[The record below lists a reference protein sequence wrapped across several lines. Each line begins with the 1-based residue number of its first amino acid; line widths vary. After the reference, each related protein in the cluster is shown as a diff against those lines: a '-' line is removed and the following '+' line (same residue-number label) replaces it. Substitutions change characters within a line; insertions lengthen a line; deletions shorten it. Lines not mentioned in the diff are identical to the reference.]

1 MLRELLEIIK
11 EFFVRLF
18 QSRIFAV
25 GVLLTALFCILT
37 GRLFQLQ
44 IIQGDELQQQH
55 IADIEVTT
63 EIPGS
68 RGNIYDA
75 DGNLLAYN
83 LLSYDVTIRDNDAY
97 LGDYN
102 SRNIMLYEL
111 AGILEKHEVPVVSQ
125 FYVDLDDS
133 GNFVYTT
140 RSESARRRFVAAVY
154 GVSQDSLDDESGE
167 HPSDIS
173 AYDLFMYAA
182 DKYAFTSIK
191 GEDGLPIVPEE
202 ATMLDMVKILFT
214 MRQTAFQKYETTT
227 IARGIDEMC
236 MAEIL
241 ENQANLQG
249 VDVEE
254 NYIRR
259 YNNAKYFSHII
270 GYTGAVQ
277 DETQL
282 AELQKANPSY
292 SINDTV
298 GATGVEKT
306 METALQGVK
315 GQRKMYVD
323 SYGQILEIISETE
336 SQAGDN
342 IYLTIQQN
350 LQIGAYHILEQ
361 QLASVLAGK
370 IVNLPNDQIEK
381 STDASKIQI
390 SIDDAY
396 YQLINNNVLDTNAF
410 FDSDAGYAEGRL
422 GTAFSA
428 HKEQVLGQ
436 VRSELEDPGARTMAE
451 LPQELASYMVYI
463 YNYLSSQDVGIVRT
477 ERIDTQSDTYLAWRE
492 DTISLRNYLYSGISA
507 DWIDTTKIQSEDQSL
522 YTNADE
528 LYQQLVEYIMDAIAN
543 DQGFDK
549 TIYRHMIISGTE
561 VTGSLLCMALYEQG
575 VLEMN
580 TDLYNALGG
589 GDESYAYSFF
599 IDRILDIDITPAQ
612 LALDPCMGSVVVTDV
627 NTGEVKALVT
637 YPGYDNNRIN
647 DADYFSRCLNDLSL
661 PLINSATQTNK
672 APGSTFKP
680 LSAIA
685 VLEEQKIGTS
695 DLVDC
700 TGEYT
705 ETDPPIK
712 CWLGVPGHGPLTVEG
727 AIENSCNYCFAD
739 FGHRLA
745 TDEEGNYSTTLG
757 IERLSKYAAMFGLD
771 RKSGIQID
779 EREPHISDEDPERSA
794 FGQGTHSFNNVQL
807 ARYTTALANN
817 GKVFDL
823 TLLQKETDSQGNL
836 VQEFPATQTGTVD
849 ISESS
854 WNVVHSGLRKVIT
867 TGVASRVFSGFD
879 TVSIAGKT
887 GTAEEMKTRANHAF
901 FISYAPYENPEIAVT
916 VSIPFG
922 YTSGNAANVAKRVY
936 ELYYGAT
943 DLSTITGSTAR
954 GIQTINISAG

>member
-1 MLRELLEIIK
+1 
-11 EFFVRLF
+11 
-18 QSRIFAV
+18 
-25 GVLLTALFCILT
+25 
-37 GRLFQLQ
+37 
-44 IIQGDELQQQH
+44 
-55 IADIEVTT
+55 
-63 EIPGS
+63 
-68 RGNIYDA
+68 
-75 DGNLLAYN
+75 
-83 LLSYDVTIRDNDAY
+83 
-97 LGDYN
+97 
-102 SRNIMLYEL
+102 
-111 AGILEKHEVPVVSQ
+111 
-125 FYVDLDDS
+125 
-133 GNFVYTT
+133 
-140 RSESARRRFVAAVY
+140 
-154 GVSQDSLDDESGE
+154 
-167 HPSDIS
+167 
-173 AYDLFMYAA
+173 
-182 DKYAFTSIK
+182 
-191 GEDGLPIVPEE
+191 
-202 ATMLDMVKILFT
+202 
-214 MRQTAFQKYETTT
+214 
-227 IARGIDEMC
+227 
-236 MAEIL
+236 
-241 ENQANLQG
+241 
-249 VDVEE
+249 
-254 NYIRR
+254 
-259 YNNAKYFSHII
+259 
-270 GYTGAVQ
+270 
-277 DETQL
+277 
-282 AELQKANPSY
+282 
-292 SINDTV
+292 
-298 GATGVEKT
+298 
-306 METALQGVK
+306 
-315 GQRKMYVD
+315 
-323 SYGQILEIISETE
+323 
-336 SQAGDN
+336 
-342 IYLTIQQN
+342 
-350 LQIGAYHILEQ
+350 
-361 QLASVLAGK
+361 
-370 IVNLPNDQIEK
+370 
-381 STDASKIQI
+381 
-390 SIDDAY
+390 
-396 YQLINNNVLDTNAF
+396 
-410 FDSDAGYAEGRL
+410 
-422 GTAFSA
+422 
-428 HKEQVLGQ
+428 
-436 VRSELEDPGARTMAE
+436 
-451 LPQELASYMVYI
+451 
-463 YNYLSSQDVGIVRT
+463 
-477 ERIDTQSDTYLAWRE
+477 
-492 DTISLRNYLYSGISA
+492 
-507 DWIDTTKIQSEDQSL
+507 
-522 YTNADE
+522 
-528 LYQQLVEYIMDAIAN
+528 MDAIAN